1 MNSNS
6 SRMLNRKKRKA
17 RQALFLAV
25 ASFCLLALLFFV
37 FQDALPVYSY
47 NVFGNQNGQGNEP
60 VDGSAPA
67 AAGKGLRPPVIPEDW
82 EFTII
87 STGDIMMHSPQIKA
101 GWQSESKSY
110 DFSFMFERIAPLLRQ
125 GDLVIGNLETPL
137 AGESNR
143 GFTGYPM
150 FNAPE
155 ILARNLKDAGFDVV
169 STANNHSLDRGFQG
183 LCTTLDNLDAAELLY
198 TGTFR
203 SPEESRI
210 LKLETAG
217 VRIALIAATY
227 GTNGLTL
234 AKDKGFA
241 INYINA
247 GQLLAD
253 ISQARQEG
261 AQYVIVML
269 HWGVEYQTKPNKEQT
284 ELAQTLLKGGA
295 DLILGNHPHVLQ
307 RGEAIHLAELYAQTE
322 KQSSGQAAADL
333 PSLVYKASGKDQ
345 MKFVMYSQGNFVSNQ
360 EGMDRLSS
368 ILLKLTLGVDGAT
381 GEPYFK
387 NAEYIPIYTQRRDR
401 QGFSRHQVWP
411 LELALAE
418 LAGEKPP
425 FGGEDKSNVPKAW
438 DYIIKSQPALSLLT
452 LEDTPVWSELTEKP
466 VP

>member
-1 MNSNS
+1 MNSNNT
-6 SRMLNRKKRKA
+6 RTLNRRKRKA

-25 ASFCLLALLFFV
+25 ASFCFLALLVFV
-37 FQDALPVYSY
+37 FQDALPFY
-47 NVFGNQNGQGNEP
+47 NQGGQISQ
-60 VDGSAPA
+60 GSGGGSETALA
-67 AAGKGLRPPVIPEDW
+67 TAGKGLRPPAIPEDW

-101 GWQSESKSY
+101 GWQPESKSY
-110 DFSFMFERIAPLLRQ
+110 DFSFMFDKVAPLLRQ

-137 AGESNR
+137 AGEGNR

-155 ILARNLKDAGFDVV
+155 VLAKNLKDAGFDVV

-183 LCTTLDNLDAAELLY
+183 LCATLDNLDAAGLFY

-203 SPEESRI
+203 SPEEPRI

-217 VRIALIAATY
+217 VRIGLIAATY

-234 AKDKGFA
+234 PKDKGFG

-247 GQLLAD
+247 DQLLAD
-253 ISQARQEG
+253 ISQARREG

-284 ELAQTLLKGGA
+284 ELAQALLKGGA

-322 KQSSGQAAADL
+322 KQSGQAAADL
-333 PSLVYKASGKDQ
+333 PPLVYKASGKDQ
-345 MKFVMYSQGNFVSNQ
+345 IKFVMYSQGNFVSNQ

-368 ILLKLTLGVDGAT
+368 IILKLTLGVDGAT

-387 NAEYIPIYTQRRDR
+387 NAEYIPIYTQRRNR
-401 QGFSRHQVWP
+401 QGISQHKVWP
-411 LELALAE
+411 LELAMAE
-418 LAGEKPP
+418 LTGEAPP
-425 FGGEDKSNVPKAW
+425 FGNEDKANVPKAW
-438 DYIIKSQPALSLLT
+438 DYIIKSQPALNLLT
-452 LEDTPVWSELTEKP
+452 LEDTPVWKEIAGEAAP
-466 VP
+466 